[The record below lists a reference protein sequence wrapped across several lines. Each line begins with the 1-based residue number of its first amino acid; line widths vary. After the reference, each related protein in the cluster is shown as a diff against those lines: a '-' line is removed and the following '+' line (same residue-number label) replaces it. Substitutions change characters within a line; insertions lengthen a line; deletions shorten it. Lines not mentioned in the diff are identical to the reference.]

1 MVLTI
6 LPVADEKYRDE
17 VCMPQSNETTALDIG
32 RRVLKLVSGMGLSI
46 NGKHVYC
53 GDYIYS
59 GHTMTIIMAC
69 LIIKEYSPRR
79 WVLLHYASMAIG
91 IAGVVTLL
99 IARGH
104 YSIDVVIAYWITTR
118 IWWIF
123 HTLANNPN
131 LKEVNGFGR
140 NENNYLKNLWWW
152 YIFRYFE
159 CNVPICLPRR
169 FNCPVPN
176 ALLKSKCVQHIFS
189 KLQMDKRR
197 NTKNSTSTPGDN
209 DLSVPNSSENSKY
222 PNDFT
227 KMGSLST

>member
-1 MVLTI
+1 
-6 LPVADEKYRDE
+6 
-17 VCMPQSNETTALDIG
+17 
-32 RRVLKLVSGMGLSI
+32 MGLSI

-123 HTLANNPN
+123 HTLAKNPN

-189 KLQMDKRR
+189 KL
-197 NTKNSTSTPGDN
+197 PI
-209 DLSVPNSSENSKY
+209 V
-222 PNDFT
+222 F
-227 KMGSLST
+227 